1 MIPLGG
7 YRKALDTVSGRAYLP
22 TTVWNRRLTTKQLQR
37 RALSKHMGSTTFGKA
52 NPATMI
58 GFAMLQD
65 IKINRDG
72 CGRVRVVGR
81 A

>member
-1 MIPLGG
+1 
-7 YRKALDTVSGRAYLP
+7 
-22 TTVWNRRLTTKQLQR
+22 
-37 RALSKHMGSTTFGKA
+37 MGSTTFGNA

-58 GFAMLQD
+58 GLAMLQD

-72 CGRVRVVGR
+72 CCRVRVVGR